1 MDLQVGRCLRFRTA
15 AVFLTARIN
24 RRIVLQMPTRKDAT
38 GMPPVLLE
46 DLVDQKVAVSV
57 EQVENISN
65 SEVTAVDSDL
75 LLPSRRVLAERRLV
89 RVLDLRLLPTII
101 LIFVLNYIDV
111 GLFGLWCMCS
121 LSLEFRSDWRSRL
134 PV

>member
-1 MDLQVGRCLRFRTA
+1 MPSLSHRRRI
-15 AVFLTARIN
+15 LTARIN

-111 GLFGLWCMCS
+111 SLFGLWRMCS
-121 LSLEFRSDWRSRL
+121 LSLEFRSGWQSRL